1 MCIHKTYIGSY
12 GTIFL
17 MPSHIEKL
25 LENIPNE
32 KINLEQLIHNQP
44 WVIEKN
50 HNCIISP
57 DSDGFLCGLLMS
69 TYFNWK
75 IVGFYDGKTLLSRKD
90 IKISEC
96 IFLDVEIFNKNIRS
110 IGNHCVIPHNKIY
123 EELGENK
130 LEQCISPGLLRGF
143 DGHTYFRLKYP
154 LGTIHLL
161 LSIIFPYIKIDLPDK
176 GIASLLF
183 PDGLFNVLFNY
194 PENVLTWFGYLD
206 FENKNHPMNKYI
218 YESNLNN
225 QSFSLGEIMNFMR
238 EYFIKRDT
246 FGEGIPGRGDHLKLV
261 TESKREKDITLIK
274 SQDGLYRIRDDIQ
287 EKIKGFISMNALNCN
302 FDFNR
307 DSWSWN
313 ELRLIKFEKQIV
325 GGEGKKYNQ
334 TLLRDAFSRNIVSGA
349 QTAGNRFEYSYS
361 DNLDI
366 FNSV

>member
-110 IGNHCVIPHNKIY
+110 IGNHCV
-123 EELGENK
+123 
-130 LEQCISPGLLRGF
+130 
-143 DGHTYFRLKYP
+143 
-154 LGTIHLL
+154 
-161 LSIIFPYIKIDLPDK
+161 FPI
-176 GIASLLF
+176 
-183 PDGLFNVLFNY
+183 
-194 PENVLTWFGYLD
+194 
-206 FENKNHPMNKYI
+206 
-218 YESNLNN
+218 
-225 QSFSLGEIMNFMR
+225 
-238 EYFIKRDT
+238 
-246 FGEGIPGRGDHLKLV
+246 
-261 TESKREKDITLIK
+261 
-274 SQDGLYRIRDDIQ
+274 
-287 EKIKGFISMNALNCN
+287 
-302 FDFNR
+302 
-307 DSWSWN
+307 
-313 ELRLIKFEKQIV
+313 IKFMKSWGRI
-325 GGEGKKYNQ
+325 N
-334 TLLRDAFSRNIVSGA
+334 
-349 QTAGNRFEYSYS
+349 
-361 DNLDI
+361 
-366 FNSV
+366 